1 MIYLI
6 GYLTALATFLV
17 LDVAWLSVTI
27 PRFYRPVLGDMLA
40 PHFSLVPAIVF
51 YLLYPLGLLIFAI
64 KPAFKS
70 GSIVTAIIYGAL
82 FGFFV
87 DTTRDLFNLAILR
100 SWSLQITMIDLVQAS
115 VLSAAVAAVGFW
127 VATHLKPLPAA
138 N

>member
-27 PRFYRPVLGDMLA
+27 PRFYRPALGDMLA
-40 PHFSLVPAIVF
+40 SNFSLAPAIVF
-51 YLLYPLGLLIFAI
+51 YLLYPLGLLFFAI

-70 GSIVTAIIYGAL
+70 GSIATAIIYGAL
-82 FGFFV
+82 FGFFAAA
-87 DTTRDLFNLAILR
+87 TRDLSNMTILR
-100 SWSLQITMIDLVQAS
+100 SWSPQITIIDLLQAS
-115 VLSAAVAAVGFW
+115 VLSAAVAALGFW
-127 VATHLKPLPAA
+127 VATHLKPLPDA